1 MWNCDVFRKKNDDQ
15 LKSIEIWIHHK
26 HKYWMN
32 VNFFFLVALSKKK
45 QQQQQHLIAS
55 SSIREWSHHV
65 SLGKKKLKIICPSSQ
80 SVSHSVKQGCYL
92 VIIIIIIS
100 YIIITNKW
108 LIWTA
113 PAIYLPPPMVS
124 ARSLSIYLV
133 MRQDT
138 MILFKI
144 IFFSFLLSTKK
155 EKKR

>member
-32 VNFFFLVALSKKK
+32 VNFFFLSGPIEKKTTTTTTFDREFVDSWMITSCLIRK
-45 QQQQQHLIAS
+45 KEIKNHLPI
-55 SSIREWSHHV
+55 
-65 SLGKKKLKIICPSSQ
+65 Q
-80 SVSHSVKQGCYL
+80 SVSQSVKQGCYL
-92 VIIIIIIS
+92 VIIIIIS

-133 MRQDT
+133 MRQDHDT
-138 MILFKI
+138 FQDYFLY
-144 IFFSFLLSTKK
+144 FFFCYQP
-155 EKKR
+155 